1 MNKQI
6 REYIKIIENK
16 KLNTEDIN
24 DLLTRISFYQHERQ
38 IHLIVTMF
46 TGLYTIIMFLGMLT
60 LNSIII
66 DIIFII
72 LMLLFIP
79 YIFHYYF
86 LENNVQKLYDIY
98 IKNSSLK

>member
-1 MNKQI
+1 MNKEI
-6 REYIKIIENK
+6 EEYIKIIENK

-66 DIIFII
+66 DIIFVI
-72 LMLLFIP
+72 LMLLEIP

-98 IKNSSLK
+98 TKNSSHK